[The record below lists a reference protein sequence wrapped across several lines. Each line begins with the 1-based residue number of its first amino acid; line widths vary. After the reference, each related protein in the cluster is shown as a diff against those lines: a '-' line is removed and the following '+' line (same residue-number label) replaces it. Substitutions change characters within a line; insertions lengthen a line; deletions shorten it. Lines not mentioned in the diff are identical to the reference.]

1 MPRAVTVRNG
11 LAGVLACLA
20 VLAAPVR
27 AQDSS
32 MSPPRTARVT
42 YLTSASAY
50 IDAGRDAGLR
60 EGALVQVIRGGAVIG
75 VLKVAFL
82 ASRQASCDIVSQ
94 STPIA
99 LGDSVRFRAAV
110 PPRDSTVAA
119 RPVAVQTG
127 LSRTSLRGN
136 AGAHYLVVGQGPGSG
151 FTQPSLDLRL
161 DGRPVPNGPIGLSL
175 DIRARRTVSTLAGGT
190 AIDGHARAY
199 QLALSWN
206 PASSPGRITLG
217 RQLAPYLAV
226 VGVFDGVLAEVNKPQ
241 WSAGVFS
248 GSQPDPLSLAFATDV
263 LEAGGYVQR
272 RSRPG
277 GRPQWSTTF
286 GLSGS
291 YQNAHANR
299 EFAFLQASFSNGR
312 FSSYISQE
320 IDYYRWWKRTPGM
333 AAISPTSTFATARY
347 RASNGLEVHA
357 GFDNRRNV
365 LLYRDFVNPVTTFDD
380 AFRQGV
386 WAGAELRWGRR
397 YSIGVD
403 ARQSSGGPSGRAN
416 SYTVSLGAD
425 RVTPLGMGVR
435 ARSTYFRSQQ
445 INGWLN
451 SLALALD
458 PGSRLHFELSG
469 GARIERDPL
478 ANPTSQ
484 SILWGGLDLDV
495 NLARAWYLMLSGI
508 TERGAG
514 AGGGGDG
521 TSQIYGGLSTRF

>member
-1 MPRAVTVRNG
+1 MPSQLTVWAL
-11 LAGVLACLA
+11 LAALA

-32 MSPPRTARVT
+32 MAPYRMARLT
-42 YLTSASAY
+42 YLTSGSAY

-60 EGALVQVIRGGAVIG
+60 EGALVQVIRGGAVIA
-75 VLKVAFL
+75 VLRVTFL
-82 ASRQASCDIVSQ
+82 ASRQASCDIASE
-94 STPIA
+94 STPIVV
-99 LGDSVRFRAAV
+99 GDSVRFRAVGRA

-119 RPVAVQTG
+119 RPAVQTG
-127 LSRTSLRGN
+127 SSRTSLRGN
-136 AGAHYLVVGQGPGSG
+136 VGAHYLVVGQGPGSG

-161 DGRPVPNGPIGLSL
+161 DGRPVPDGPIGLSL

-190 AIDGHARAY
+190 AVDGHARAY
-199 QLALSWN
+199 QMALSWN
-206 PASSPGRITLG
+206 LPSSPSRITLG
-217 RQLAPYLAV
+217 RQLTPYLAV
-226 VGVFDGVLAEVNKPQ
+226 VGVFDGVLAELNKPQ

-248 GSQPDPLSLAFATDV
+248 GTQPDPLSLGFATDI
-263 LEAGGYVQR
+263 LEGGGYVQR

-277 GRPQWSTTF
+277 ARQQWSTTF

-299 EFAFLQASFSNGR
+299 EFAFLQASFSSRR
-312 FSSYISQE
+312 FSSYVSQE
-320 IDYYRWWKRTPGM
+320 VDYYRWWKRTPGK

-347 RASNGLEVHA
+347 RASDGLELHA

-386 WAGAELRWGRR
+386 WAGAALRWRRR
-397 YSIGVD
+397 YSVGLD
-403 ARQSSGGPSGRAN
+403 ARQSSGGPAGRAN
-416 SYTVSLGAD
+416 SYTLSLGAD
-425 RVTPLGMGVR
+425 RVTPLALGVR

-445 INGWLN
+445 ITGWLN

-478 ANPTSQ
+478 AIPASQ

-495 NLARAWYLMLSGI
+495 NVARAWYLMLSGI
-508 TERGAG
+508 TER
-514 AGGGGDG
+514 GGGDG

>member
-1 MPRAVTVRNG
+1 MPSQLAIWSRFAG
-11 LAGVLACLA
+11 LLAGLA

-27 AQDSS
+27 AQDSTTA
-32 MSPPRTARVT
+32 PARTARVT
-42 YLTSASAY
+42 YLTSTSAY
-50 IDAGRDAGLR
+50 IDAGRDSGLR
-60 EGALVQVIRGGAVIG
+60 DGALVKVIRGGAVIG

-82 ASRQASCDIVSQ
+82 ASRQASCDIVSE

-99 LGDSVRFRAAV
+99 VGDSVRFTAAA

-119 RPVAVQTG
+119 RPAALQTG
-127 LSRTSLRGN
+127 SSRTSLRGN

-161 DGRPVPNGPIGLSL
+161 EGRPVPDGPIGLSL

-190 AIDGHARAY
+190 AVDGHARAY

-206 PASSPGRITLG
+206 PPSSRGRLTLG
-217 RQLAPYLAV
+217 RQLAPSLAV
-226 VGVFDGVLAEVNKPQ
+226 VGVFDGALAELHAPQ

-248 GSQPDPLSLAFATDV
+248 GTQPDPLNLGFATDV

-277 GRPQWSTTF
+277 GRQQWATTL

-312 FSSYISQE
+312 VSSYISQE

-333 AAISPTSTFATARY
+333 AAISPTSTFATVRY
-347 RASNGLEVHA
+347 RANNGLEIHA

-386 WAGAELRWGRR
+386 WAGAALRLARR
-397 YSIGVD
+397 YSIGID
-403 ARQSSGGPSGRAN
+403 ARQSSGGPAGRAN
-416 SYTVSLGAD
+416 SYTLSIGAD
-425 RVTPLGMGVR
+425 RVTPLTMGVR

-445 INGWLN
+445 INGWLS

-458 PGSRLHFELSG
+458 AGTRLHLELSG
-469 GARIERDPL
+469 GARVERDPL
-478 ANPTSQ
+478 AIPATQ
-484 SILWGGLDLDV
+484 SILWASLDLDV
-495 NLARAWYLMLSGI
+495 NLARTWYLMLSGT
-508 TERGAG
+508 TER
-514 AGGGGDG
+514 GGDG

>member
-1 MPRAVTVRNG
+1 MPSQLAIWSRAAG
-11 LAGVLACLA
+11 LLACLA
-20 VLAAPVR
+20 VLATPVR

-32 MSPPRTARVT
+32 MSRTARVT

-50 IDAGRDAGLR
+50 IDAGREAGLR
-60 EGALVQVIRGGAVIG
+60 EGALVKVVRGGAVIG
-75 VLKVAFL
+75 VLKVTFL
-82 ASRQASCDIVSQ
+82 SSRQASCDIVSE
-94 STPIA
+94 STPIVV
-99 LGDSVRFRAAV
+99 GDSVRFTSAA

-119 RPVAVQTG
+119 RPSLQTG
-127 LSRTSLRGN
+127 PSHRALRGY

-161 DGRPVPNGPIGLSL
+161 DGRPVSGGPIGLSL
-175 DIRARRTVSTLAGGT
+175 DVRARRTVSTLGGGT

-199 QLALSWN
+199 QLAMSWN
-206 PASSPGRITLG
+206 PPSSSGRITLG
-217 RQLAPYLAV
+217 RQIAPPLAV
-226 VGVFDGVLAEVNKPQ
+226 VGVFDGVLAELNAPQ
-241 WSAGVFS
+241 GSAGVFS
-248 GSQPDPLSLAFATDV
+248 GTQPDPLNLGFATDI

-277 GRPQWSTTF
+277 GRQQWSTTL

-312 FSSYISQE
+312 FSSYVSQE

-365 LLYRDFVNPVTTFDD
+365 FLYRDFVNPVTTFDD

-386 WAGAELRWGRR
+386 WTGAALRWGRR
-397 YSIGVD
+397 YSVGVD
-403 ARQSSGGPSGRAN
+403 ARQSSGGPAGRAN
-416 SYTVSLGAD
+416 SYTLSIGAD
-425 RVTPLGMGVR
+425 RVTPLALGVR
-435 ARSTYFRSQQ
+435 ARSTYFRNQQ
-445 INGWLN
+445 ISGWLN

-458 PGSRLHFELSG
+458 AGSRLHVELSS
-469 GARIERDPL
+469 GARLERDPL
-478 ANPTSQ
+478 AVPRTQ

-495 NLARAWYLMLSGI
+495 NVARTWYLMLSGI
-508 TERGAG
+508 AERGA
-514 AGGGGDG
+514 DG
-521 TSQIYGGLSTRF
+521 TSQLYGGLSTRF

>member
-1 MPRAVTVRNG
+1 MPSPITIGACVAG
-11 LAGVLACLA
+11 LLACGA
-20 VLAAPVR
+20 VLTAPLR
-27 AQDSS
+27 GQDSITAS
-32 MSPPRTARVT
+32 RRTARVT
-42 YLTSASAY
+42 YVTSASAY
-50 IDAGRDAGLR
+50 VDAGRDAGLR

-82 ASRQASCDIVSQ
+82 ASRQASCDIVSE
-94 STPIA
+94 STPIVV
-99 LGDSVRFRAAV
+99 GDSVRFTAAA
-110 PPRDSTVAA
+110 PPRDATVAA
-119 RPVAVQTG
+119 RPTVQTG
-127 LSRTSLRGN
+127 PSRTALRGY
-136 AGAHYLVVGQGPGSG
+136 AGAHYLVVGQGAGGG

-161 DGRPVPNGPIGLSL
+161 DGRPVPGGPIGLSL

-190 AIDGHARAY
+190 AVDGHARAY
-199 QLALSWN
+199 QLALSWS
-206 PASSPGRITLG
+206 PASSLGRITLG
-217 RQLAPYLAV
+217 RQIAPALAV
-226 VGVFDGVLAEVNKPQ
+226 VGVLDGVLAELHAPQ

-248 GSQPDPLSLAFATDV
+248 GSQPDPLSLAFATDI

-277 GRPQWSTTF
+277 GRQQWSTTL

-312 FSSYISQE
+312 FSSYVSQE

-365 LLYRDFVNPVTTFDD
+365 FLYRDFVNPVTTFDD

-386 WAGAELRWGRR
+386 WTGAALRWGRR
-397 YSIGVD
+397 YSVGVD
-403 ARQSSGGPSGRAN
+403 ARQSSGGPAGRAN
-416 SYTVSLGAD
+416 SYTLSIGAD
-425 RVTPLGMGVR
+425 RVTPLAMGVR

-458 PGSRLHFELSG
+458 GGSRLHLELSG
-469 GARIERDPL
+469 GARLERDPL
-478 ANPTSQ
+478 AIPTTQ

-508 TERGAG
+508 TERGA
-514 AGGGGDG
+514 ADG
-521 TSQIYGGLSTRF
+521 TSQVYGGLSTRF